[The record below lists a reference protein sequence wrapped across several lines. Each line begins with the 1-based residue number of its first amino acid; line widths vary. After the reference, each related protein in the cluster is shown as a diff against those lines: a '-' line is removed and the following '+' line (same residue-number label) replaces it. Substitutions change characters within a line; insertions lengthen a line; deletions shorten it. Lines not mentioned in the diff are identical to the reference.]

1 MNKLSLFFL
10 LIFIYSCNSPSSQTI
25 QEKEKIDT
33 AATIETDT
41 TLITGKFKG
50 LLQTNFSLTSCDY
63 IGEKY
68 TTNDKTGQ
76 LDSVFAV
83 IDRNRGIYPPVI
95 EVYGQLH
102 RIKGIDYDGEL
113 TVDSILSA
121 EGKTY
126 SNTCIPYDFWCMGTE
141 SFWNIQ
147 ISKKENLIDFYDPM
161 EQKNYHFEYS
171 EPKKEKSGMLYSSK
185 NKTDKI
191 SILIKDEACSDG
203 MSERNY
209 KHSVEINLNGNTFK
223 GCAIKYGELIVTE

>member
-1 MNKLSLFFL
+1 MNKLSLFSLFPL
-10 LIFIYSCNSPSSQTI
+10 LFFVYSCNSPSPQTV

-68 TTNDKTGQ
+68 TINDKTGQ

-121 EGKTY
+121 EGKNY
-126 SNTCIPYDFWCMGTE
+126 NNSCIPYDFWCMGNE
-141 SFWNIQ
+141 PFWQLQ
-147 ISKKENLIDFYDPM
+147 ISEKEN
-161 EQKNYHFEYS
+161 
-171 EPKKEKSGMLYSSK
+171 
-185 NKTDKI
+185 
-191 SILIKDEACSDG
+191 
-203 MSERNY
+203 
-209 KHSVEINLNGNTFK
+209 
-223 GCAIKYGELIVTE
+223 